1 MYITEQGLT
10 NDLDGG
16 VNFWPRTIINDS
28 TFVSWIE
35 ASKLKEYI
43 ASNEFKESN
52 PKYPEKK
59 EELEKLANSLKDT
72 DNPVL
77 MLVRLKE

>member
-16 VNFWPRTIINDS
+16 ANFWPRTIINDS
-28 TFVSWIE
+28 TLVTWIE
-35 ASKLKEYI
+35 ALKLKEYI

-52 PKYPEKK
+52 PKYPERKK
-59 EELEKLANSLKDT
+59 ELEELVNGLKET

-77 MLVRLKE
+77 VLVRLKK